1 MCPTPLLHARIW
13 SSLALYRLVHAATA
27 AVSSYVQLPNCVQM
41 FAVSLLQ
48 PLALTLCT
56 CASTMIL
63 ELWDNGGAVLSFKD
77 LNSAFLPQK
86 KSFLNESGSELEVIE
101 KRC

>member
-1 MCPTPLLHARIW
+1 
-13 SSLALYRLVHAATA
+13 
-27 AVSSYVQLPNCVQM
+27 
-41 FAVSLLQ
+41 
-48 PLALTLCT
+48 
-56 CASTMIL
+56 MIL